1 MTADPQSHNL
11 ESTGKS
17 PVPDEALVAQLY
29 EELRRIA
36 RDRLR
41 AERVGHTL
49 TATALVHEAFLRM
62 EPRQELWPG
71 RPQFLFAAAEAMKRI
86 LIDHARKRNALKRS
100 GPRAPG
106 DRAALAAAAVP
117 DLDGIPHVQA
127 DAAEQAA
134 EIAPHLE
141 TLARV
146 DPDAHRVVMLRYF
159 AGLSAS
165 DTADMLGVDRRT
177 VTRRWNV
184 ARAWLFERLRADGAT
199 ACPHGNSGHQPTPAP

>member
-1 MTADPQSHNL
+1 MSVNPPLHNL
-11 ESTGKS
+11 ESAGES

-29 EELRRIA
+29 EELRQIA

-49 TATALVHEAFLRM
+49 TATALVHEAFLRL
-62 EPRQELWPG
+62 EPRRDLWPG
-71 RPQFLFAAAEAMKRI
+71 RSQFLFAAAEAMKRI
-86 LIDHARKRNALKRS
+86 LIDHARKRNAIKRG
-100 GPRAPG
+100 GPGGRAGGGVDLAEIPSVQP
-106 DRAALAAAAVP
+106 DAAAK
-117 DLDGIPHVQA
+117 
-127 DAAEQAA
+127 AAEQAA

-159 AGLSAS
+159 AGLSAA

-199 ACPHGNSGHQPTPAP
+199 ACREGNSDQAPMRAP